1 MRSNI
6 KILLLLRKCRQINI
20 YIRHTDCI
28 CHLSIFK
35 IRPSSRIHIFTCLL
49 YTSIPPL
56 VPIPGIKLGLANI
69 VTLVLIMNKMPKES
83 AIVLLMRIIL
93 ASIFA
98 GQMLSFFYS
107 LLGGFFCLGAMLV
120 CQKLIGTKY
129 IWFTSVI
136 GAIFHNIGQLLAALI
151 TLQSIYVLYY
161 APFLLV
167 SCLLYTSRC
176 V

>member
-1 MRSNI
+1 MKSVKKLTMLALMTTI
-6 KILLLLRKCRQINI
+6 ALV
-20 YIRHTDCI
+20 
-28 CHLSIFK
+28 IFV
-35 IRPSSRIHIFTCLL
+35 IESA
-49 YTSIPPL
+49 IPPL

-83 AIVLLMRIIL
+83 AVVLLMRIIL

-107 LLGGFFCLGAMLV
+107 LLGGFFCLGAILV

-151 TLQSIYVLYY
+151 TLQSIYVHVGIV
-161 APFLLV
+161 PFHALFKYINMI
-167 SCLLYTSRC
+167 STCQSFFC
-176 V
+176 